1 MSQLTEIH
9 IEGFCSLRDIEL
21 TKLGPVTV
29 LIGPNGSGKS
39 NLLGALRM
47 VTMMATRSTG
57 LFVGQA
63 GGASALL
70 HYGPQQT
77 PVMNLRLE
85 FETGTGTQNAYR
97 VRLGYAA
104 GEAFIFLDEQAGFRE
119 VEGDWRWIAA
129 GAGHGESR
137 IDEVSGETK
146 IPRAVQCLLKR
157 LSFFHFHDTSYT
169 SALRTNARFE
179 DDRFLRS
186 NGSNLPAYLLSL
198 RDSRI
203 AANQEAFRRIQE
215 LIRQIAPFL
224 RELSPKAVDGGAVRL
239 DWIDDRGEVFGAHQ
253 LSDGTLRAIALFTAL
268 AQPVDRLPLF
278 CTIDEPELGLHPA
291 ALHLFAEL
299 VRSASHHCQIMLA
312 TQSPALLDLFEA
324 HEVVVT
330 ERLDAATTFRRLEP
344 EALTDWLADYRLSE
358 LYASNVLGGRP

>member
-1 MSQLTEIH
+1 MSKLTEIH

-39 NLLGALRM
+39 NLLSALRM
-47 VTMMATRSTG
+47 VTMMATKSTG

-85 FETGTGTQNAYR
+85 FETDTGTQNAYR

-104 GEAFIFLDEQAGFRE
+104 GEAFIFLDEEAGFRE
-119 VEGDWRWIAA
+119 LKGDWRWISA

-137 IDEVSGETK
+137 IDEVYGSAT
-146 IPRAVQCLLKR
+146 IPRTVQWLLR
-157 LSFFHFHDTSYT
+157 HLSFFHFHDTSYT

-198 RDSRI
+198 RDSQT

-224 RELSPKAVDGGAVRL
+224 RELSPKAVAGGAVRL

-268 AQPVDRLPLF
+268 AVVRDAAELPSLRRLDLGLGTTCGERSIIWHAAAPYQLPRLAELLSRPEFAALRQVLDAPGVDAEGLQA
-278 CTIDEPELGLHPA
+278 TIDQRVEQL
-291 ALHLFAEL
+291 
-299 VRSASHHCQIMLA
+299 RQQIE
-312 TQSPALLDLFEA
+312 S
-324 HEVVVT
+324 
-330 ERLDAATTFRRLEP
+330 
-344 EALTDWLADYRLSE
+344 
-358 LYASNVLGGRP
+358 